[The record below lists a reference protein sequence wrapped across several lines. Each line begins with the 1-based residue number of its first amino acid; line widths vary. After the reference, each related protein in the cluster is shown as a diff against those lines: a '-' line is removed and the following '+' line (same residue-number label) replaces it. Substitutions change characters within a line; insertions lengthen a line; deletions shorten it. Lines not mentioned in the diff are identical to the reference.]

1 VALANAILKNVN
13 YRNDTEGRE
22 EDAEGIAERM
32 GRQDDQNKGKDMGRK
47 RRRNGKGMGWWR
59 GSNRSI

>member
-1 VALANAILKNVN
+1 VN

-47 RRRNGKGMGWWR
+47 RRRNGKGMG
-59 GSNRSI
+59 